1 MADQHG
7 SDEGVWGL
15 VVVSSGPEEAAR
27 VASEPEL
34 VLWLMSAVV
43 VKLRLWRSS
52 TKSLSHNSI
61 LHGDR
66 EGGVRE
72 ECACVCVSIG
82 RRKGSKRGG
91 FEGWVMWNFTFAG
104 NLGNGWVGFL

>member
-15 VVVSSGPEEAAR
+15 AVVASRPEEAAR
-27 VASEPEL
+27 VASEPKL
-34 VLWLMSAVV
+34 VLRLMSAVE

-52 TKSLSHNSI
+52 SHDSI

-72 ECACVCVSIG
+72 ECLRVSVSIG
-82 RRKGSKRGG
+82 RREGSKMGG

-104 NLGNGWVGFL
+104 NLGNGWARFL